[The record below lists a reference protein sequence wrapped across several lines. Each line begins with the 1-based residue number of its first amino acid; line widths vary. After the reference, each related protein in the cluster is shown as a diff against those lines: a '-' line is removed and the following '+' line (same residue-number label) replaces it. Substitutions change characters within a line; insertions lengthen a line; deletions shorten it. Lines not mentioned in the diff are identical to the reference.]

1 MMENNNNNL
10 SIQFEKFARNIT
22 PLPIESKERD
32 VEKMVKWGTDNLYP
46 NFLIDIANNSS
57 IHGGILDKKTT
68 FLYGDGV
75 INKKSTDNISDL
87 ITVNEDGETIGELT
101 RKVIN
106 DLVVFGGFAIKVDFN
121 ILNEPLYYTHIPF
134 NHVRSNKNKTKF
146 FVNDDWMNNPRTYLS
161 YPKYNVKSNEDGITK
176 VFYFNSY
183 SISVNNVYPLADY
196 KCIEDA
202 VTDMLISQF
211 FGKNIANGFSLTKIL
226 KLFKGVPSDDEQRRV
241 KEKFTKAFTGVEGE
255 GVIISFNNEGQTPM
269 IVDTIE
275 ADDYASK
282 LIEVIKKVERNIL
295 SAHGATSPL
304 LFGIDKEGSSIGGNG
319 SELNVAYE
327 IFKATYV
334 NDKVKE
340 IVSALN
346 KLFQSDENIPV
357 IDIAVKDKIVAEKV
371 KLSDATLEKI
381 LTKNELRELIGFEKL
396 VEGGDDFVPQTFKPN
411 AFSKKKV
418 DELESYSASP
428 EDFEKVKHL
437 GNSKSEFLLIS
448 ESKFSN
454 DVTCSCSNHSFAS
467 SKYLT
472 IEEYLLDN
480 KIVGLTLDETT
491 AKISN
496 ELGYDVQK
504 KDVQRVIDTL
514 KSSNLIETKT
524 NTATNV
530 ISTSPAPIMSNPNTV
545 EVYYDYKKR
554 PDVSGAE
561 IIPTTRFFC
570 ESIILS
576 DKYYSAK
583 DIQSFSA
590 VLGYDVMKYRGG
602 WYRDKAGNTT
612 PYCRHEWVAV
622 KVIKR

>member
-1 MMENNNNNL
+1 MENNNNKLN
-10 SIQFEKFARNIT
+10 IQFEKFARNIT

-75 INKKSTDNISDL
+75 INKKSTENISDL
-87 ITVNEDGETIGELT
+87 VTINEDGETIGELT

-106 DLVVFGGFAIKVDFN
+106 DLVVFGGFAVKVDFN

-134 NHVRSNKNKTKF
+134 NHIRSNKNKSKF
-146 FVNDDWMNNPRTYLS
+146 FVNDDWANNPRTYLS
-161 YPKYNVKSNEDGITK
+161 YPKYNVKSNEDGISK
-176 VFYFNSY
+176 IFYFNSY
-183 SISVNNVYPLADY
+183 SISVNNVYPLSDY

-226 KLFKGVPSDDEQRRV
+226 KTFKGVPADDEKRRATQ
-241 KEKFTKAFTGVEGE
+241 KFKDVFTGLDGD
-255 GVIISFNNEGQTPM
+255 GLLIDFNNEGQTG
-269 IVDTIE
+269 ITIDTIQ

-327 IFKATYV
+327 IYKATYV

-346 KLFQSDENIPV
+346 KLFQSDENIPT

-371 KLSDATLEKI
+371 TLSDATLEKI

-396 VEGGDDFVPQTFKPN
+396 ADGGDEYVPQTFKPN
-411 AFSKKKV
+411 TFSKKKV
-418 DELESYSASP
+418 DELESYSATE

-454 DVTCSCSNHSFAS
+454 DTCSCSNHSFAT

-514 KSSNLIETKT
+514 KANNLIETKT

-530 ISTSPAPIMSNPNTV
+530 ISTSPAPIMNHPNTV

-554 PDVSGAE
+554 PDVEGAE
-561 IIPTTRFFC
+561 IIPTTRHFC
-570 ESIILS
+570 ESIINS

-602 WYRDKAGNTT
+602 WFKNSKTGETT
-612 PYCRHEWVAV
+612 PFCRHEWVAV

>member
-1 MMENNNNNL
+1 MENNNNKLN
-10 SIQFEKFARNIT
+10 IQFEKFARNIT

-57 IHGGILDKKTT
+57 IHGGILDKKAI

-75 INKKSTDNISDL
+75 IDKKSTENIGDL
-87 ITVNEDGETIGELT
+87 ITINEDGDTIGELT
-101 RKVIN
+101 RKAIN
-106 DLVVFGGFAIKVDFN
+106 DFVVFGGFAIKVDFN
-121 ILNEPLYYTHIPF
+121 ILNEPLYYTHLPF
-134 NHVRSNKNKTKF
+134 NHVRSNKNKSKF
-146 FVNDDWMNNPRTYLS
+146 FVNDDWHNNPRTYLS
-161 YPKYNVKSNEDGITK
+161 YPKYNVKNNEDGISK

-183 SISVNNVYPLADY
+183 SISVNNVYPNTGY
-196 KCIEDA
+196 KCVLDA

-211 FGKNIANGFSLTKIL
+211 FNNNIANGFSLTKIL
-226 KLFKGVPSDDEQRRV
+226 KTFKGVPADDEKRRATQ
-241 KEKFTKAFTGVEGE
+241 KFKDVFTGIEGE
-255 GVIISFNNEGQTPM
+255 GLIIDFNNEGQTG
-269 IVDTIE
+269 ISVDTIQ

-282 LIEVIKKVERNIL
+282 LIEVIKKVEKNIL

-327 IFKATYV
+327 IYKASYV
-334 NDKVKE
+334 NVKVKE

-371 KLSDATLEKI
+371 TLSDATLEKI

-411 AFSKKKV
+411 TFSKKKV

-454 DVTCSCSNHSFAS
+454 HGTCSCSNHSFAT

-480 KIVGLTLDETT
+480 KIVGMTIDEAT

-496 ELGYDVQK
+496 ELGYDVAK

-514 KSSNLIETKT
+514 KANNLIETKT

-561 IIPTTRFFC
+561 IIPTTRHFC
-570 ESIILS
+570 ESIINS

-602 WYRDKAGNTT
+602 WFKNSKTGETT